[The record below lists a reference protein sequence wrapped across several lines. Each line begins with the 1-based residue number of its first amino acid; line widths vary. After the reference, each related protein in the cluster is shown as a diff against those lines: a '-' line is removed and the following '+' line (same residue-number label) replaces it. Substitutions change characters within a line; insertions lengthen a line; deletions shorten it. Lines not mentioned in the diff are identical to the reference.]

1 MEEEAIKIV
10 SAELLK
16 GAKMLPTHCPKCGYP
31 LFEKDGK
38 VYCPI
43 CEKLKNEDTSEEK
56 DTEKSDLDIN
66 EILTEKINYLAEK
79 LKDEKEISRIK
90 EIGEAL
96 YILVKIKKKMVKK

>member
-16 GAKMLPTHCPKCGYP
+16 GAKMLPTHCSKCGYP

-38 VYCPI
+38 IYCPI
-43 CEKLKNEDTSEEK
+43 CEKLKNEDISEEK
-56 DTEKSDLDIN
+56 DIEKIEKSDLDIN
-66 EILTEKINYLAEK
+66 EILNEKINYLAEK
-79 LKDEKEISRIK
+79 LKEEKEISRIK

-96 YILVKIKKKMVKK
+96 YILIKIKKEN